1 MSCAAEVLPLCL
13 SPREAGG
20 VFFPSGVFF
29 YLALREKGFVSLV
42 SVMGGVLLRLLRYMV
57 ECQTAGVLGVTP
69 TSTTYLFG
77 ACRLPCLGPRG
88 FLVD

>member
-57 ECQTAGVLGVTP
+57 ECQQQACWVSPLQVPVSYTHLTLP
-69 TSTTYLFG
+69 TK
-77 ACRLPCLGPRG
+77 A
-88 FLVD
+88 